1 MDNASGF
8 GVAHRGSE
16 SRLAIFILRRALQ
29 AIVVMWG
36 VATLTFALAQLVPG
50 DFTNRLGADPNV
62 TSEMIAAMR
71 HRFGLDRPW
80 WVQYGLY
87 LKNLVLHQDFGVSFS
102 RHQPVFVV
110 LRDGLLNTLLLQVA
124 ASAVALGLATAL
136 GVWAARRPHSWADK
150 ALCAIGAI
158 VYSVPEL
165 LAGFLLVMFAARTRL
180 FPIDG
185 ARSDDWDSLGFG
197 SAVLDRLWHLALP
210 ALVIALAPFA
220 QYFRQVRA
228 NLLDVLRA
236 EYITT
241 ARAKGLTEDS
251 VILKHAL
258 RNALNP
264 LVTMFGLTLG
274 ALISGSLVVEVI
286 FSWPGLGLITF
297 EALWAQDQCLAL
309 GGVLMVS
316 AVLVFGN
323 FVADVLLA
331 VVDPRIVRD

>member
-1 MDNASGF
+1 MENSSGY
-8 GVAHRGSE
+8 GEAHRGGE
-16 SRLAIFILRRALQ
+16 SRLSTFVLRRALQ
-29 AIVVMWG
+29 AIAVLWG

-87 LKNLVLHQDFGVSFS
+87 LKNIVLHLDFGISFS

-110 LRDGLLNTLLLQVA
+110 LRDGLLNTLLLQMTATV
-124 ASAVALGLATAL
+124 VALGLAAVL
-136 GVWAARRPHSWADK
+136 GVWAARRPHSWVDR
-150 ALCAIGAI
+150 ALCAVAAM

-165 LAGFLLVMFAARTRL
+165 LAGLLLVMFASRTRL

-185 ARSDDWDSLGFG
+185 ARSDDWESLGFG
-197 SAVLDRLWHLALP
+197 GAMLDRLWHLALP
-210 ALVIALAPFA
+210 ALVMAFSPFA

-236 EYITT
+236 EYIIT

-274 ALISGSLVVEVI
+274 TLISGSLVVEVI

-297 EALWAQDQCLAL
+297 EALWAQDQYLAL

-331 VVDPRIVRD
+331 VVDPRIVHD